1 MSEHGS
7 DLERR
12 IARLEARLNGQIWV
26 SHELFDVIVR
36 ELRQDIEDE
45 RSERAE
51 IRKERSAFRLMI
63 AGSIIAASLSL
74 ATSVLALLVKG
85 IT

>member
-45 RSERAE
+45 RHERFE
-51 IRKERSAFRLMI
+51 MRKERSAFRLMV
-63 AGSIIAASLSL
+63 AGSIIGATLSL
-74 ATSVLALLVKG
+74 AVSVLVLVVKG
-85 IT
+85 LA